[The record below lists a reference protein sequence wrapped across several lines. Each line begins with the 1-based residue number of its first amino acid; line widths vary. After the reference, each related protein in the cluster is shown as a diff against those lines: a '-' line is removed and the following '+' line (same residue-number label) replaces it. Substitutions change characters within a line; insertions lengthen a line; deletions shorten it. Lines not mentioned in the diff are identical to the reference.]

1 MIRPIIVS
9 IIVAAYF
16 YYYMLI
22 FIIVVIVYYY
32 YYNHNYYYYI
42 YYYYYTLT
50 TTFRL
55 LNSEFR
61 PKAADCDFQQMMLTD
76 IISGTGLCSGKFL
89 TQFTNL

>member
-1 MIRPIIVS
+1 MIRPIRPIVT
-9 IIVAAYF
+9 IIVVTYY

-22 FIIVVIVYYY
+22 FIIVVYYY
-32 YYNHNYYYYI
+32 HNHY

-55 LNSEFR
+55 LNSVFR
-61 PKAADCDFQQMMLTD
+61 PLAADCDFQQMMLTD
-76 IISGTGLCSGKFL
+76 TISGTGPCSGKFF